1 MARLRPIAYD
11 GGPQR
16 MPALNIPAE
25 HPDAEN
31 PLLRTCAQALQR
43 LGADVWVRHGADNA
57 VRLCVPGDRV
67 PPFAARAPG
76 PMATEACRWPD
87 SGLGG
92 EALARVEVEGLANL
106 LHELVHVALAGRLA
120 DDHGYDYG
128 AIPYDLST
136 VDGRAVLWEEIACC
150 VVSCAWLA
158 GADASATT
166 RAMDTM
172 HEWFAEQLGIQ
183 PVFYGMEHTPAAFF
197 ATVDAL
203 AQAHIG
209 ELVAMLE
216 CAYERVE
223 RLLAPFAHDGDGR
236 PRERLAF
243 APLWSRWRARTLA
256 SADEVAA

>member
-1 MARLRPIAYD
+1 
-11 GGPQR
+11 

-67 PPFAARAPG
+67 RPFAARAPG
-76 PMATEACRWPD
+76 PMGRAGCSDPD
-87 SGLGG
+87 SGHRGD
-92 EALARVEVEGLANL
+92 ALARVEVEGLANL

-128 AIPYDLST
+128 AIPYDLSA

-183 PVFYGMEHTPAAFF
+183 PVFYGMEHDSAAFF
-197 ATVDAL
+197 AAVDEL
-203 AQAHIG
+203 ARVHRD
-209 ELVAMLE
+209 ECLAMIA
-216 CAYERVE
+216 CAYDRVAS
-223 RLLAPFAHDGDGR
+223 LLGPTAVAPRQIGFD
-236 PRERLAF
+236 E
-243 APLWSRWRARTLA
+243 LWSHWRARAPEA
-256 SADEVAA
+256 SA